1 MKMLIK
7 MAAIVGGAGAVGYMY
22 LKKHPEKIEQMKMML
37 LDASQMVANNLDE
50 E

>member
-1 MKMLIK
+1 MKMLMK

-22 LKKHPEKIEQMKMML
+22 FKKHPEKVAQMKMML
-37 LDASQMVANNLDE
+37 QDVSQLVSDKLDE